1 MKIKA
6 TVSTQQDLRLRS
18 SITLRDISKMDDV
31 DVLNLTDGSVLVY
44 SADSSK
50 WESTTILEKQI
61 VECGQY

>member
-31 DVLNLTDGSVLVY
+31 DVSNLTDGSVLVY

-50 WESTTILEKQI
+50 WESTIILEKQI